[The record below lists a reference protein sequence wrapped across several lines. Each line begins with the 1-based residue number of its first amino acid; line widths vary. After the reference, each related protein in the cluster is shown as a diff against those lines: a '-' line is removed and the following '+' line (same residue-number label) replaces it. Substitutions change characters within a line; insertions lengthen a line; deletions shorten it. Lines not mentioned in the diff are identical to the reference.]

1 MCFWKRKPKRIKQ
14 RYKIESI
21 RLDEKVDANRYW
33 VTNYRIKPVGAAYRF
48 ILSNLNSVN
57 NTIIENDRKLSVSII
72 KMQDDEN
79 MVIEFQ
85 GYKQDISD
93 YINLL
98 IEKDIN
104 LIKYYMIT
112 LD

>member
-1 MCFWKRKPKRIKQ
+1 MFWKRKPKRVKL
-14 RYKIESI
+14 RYKIQSI
-21 RLDEKVDANRYW
+21 RLNEKVDDNRYW
-33 VTNYRIKPVGAAYRF
+33 ITNYQIQPVSSAYKF
-48 ILSNLNSVN
+48 ILRNLNLVN
-57 NTIIENDRKLSVSII
+57 GKISEENRKLSVSII
-72 KMQDDEN
+72 KMTDDAN

-85 GYKQDISD
+85 GYKQDIID

-104 LIKYYMIT
+104 LIKLYRIT